1 VTTINMKIATSSFQ
15 VLHVNAKTNW
25 SFIEILTADGI
36 RGVGECS
43 LNGWE
48 PLQRAYAV
56 QYLPQVHR
64 AEINGLGDIAALCK
78 TYAHSAGG
86 LVVQSIKSAT
96 EQALTDAWAKSRD
109 VPAWKLFCDFSAR
122 ERVEVYAN
130 VNRATQPRT
139 PEGFVASARNAIAQG
154 FRAVKIA
161 PFDGVFPDSCHADLE
176 KIEQGIACVRA
187 VCDAARGQ
195 AKVFVD
201 CHWRFDAPTAVR
213 VLDALAES
221 GIAWYEC
228 PISEANLDALLSLRK
243 RANAKNIVLAGAEM
257 LVEVEGFAPLF
268 KRGVYDVVMPDI
280 KYCGGM
286 GPLLRIADA
295 AQKAGVRVAP
305 HNPTGPICNFASVH
319 ACSAHPALD
328 LLEFQLGE
336 SDLFTECVNGAH
348 PVTEIGTFAPLKN
361 AGWGADIAPQVLAA
375 RPFQFVP
382 PGLDERL
389 G

>member
-1 VTTINMKIATSSFQ
+1 MKIVQSTFQ

-25 SFIEILTADGI
+25 SFSEILTADGI

-48 PLQRAYAV
+48 PLQREYGASFAPHV
-56 QYLPQVHR
+56 LG
-64 AEINGLGDIAALCK
+64 AEINGLADIAALCK
-78 TYAHSAGG
+78 TYGHSAAGM
-86 LVVQSIKSAT
+86 VVQSIKSAT
-96 EQALTDAWAKSRD
+96 EQALTDAWAKSQG
-109 VPAWKLFCDFSAR
+109 VPVWHLFCEHRAR
-122 ERVEVYAN
+122 ESVDVYAN
-130 VNRATQPRT
+130 INRATQPRT
-139 PEGFVASARNAIAQG
+139 PEGFVASARNALAQG

-161 PFDGVFPDSCHADLE
+161 PFDGVFPDTCAADFV
-176 KIEQGIACVRA
+176 KIEHGIACVRA
-187 VCDAARGQ
+187 VREAVRGQ

-201 CHWRFDAPTAVR
+201 CHWRFDVPTAER
-213 VLDALAES
+213 VLDALAEA

-228 PISEANLDALLSLRK
+228 PITEANHDALIALRK
-243 RANAKNIVLAGAEM
+243 RANAKDIVLAGAEM

-268 KRGVYDVVMPDI
+268 KRGVYDVVMPDV

-319 ACSAHPALD
+319 ACIAHPALD
-328 LLEFQLGE
+328 LLEYQLGE
-336 SDLFTECVNGAH
+336 SVLFTECVSGAH
-348 PVTEIGTFAPLKN
+348 PTTEIGTFTPLKK
-361 AGWGADIAPQVLAA
+361 AGWGADLSPQVFAA
-375 RPFQFVP
+375 NPYQFVP

>member
-1 VTTINMKIATSSFQ
+1 MKIAQSTFN

-25 SFIEILTADGI
+25 SFIEILTVDGI

-48 PLQRAYAV
+48 PLQREYAT
-56 QYLPQVHR
+56 QFSPQVLQ
-64 AEINGLGDIAALCK
+64 ADIKSLEDIAALCK

-86 LVVQSIKSAT
+86 LVTQSIKSAT
-96 EQALTDAWAKSRD
+96 EQALTDAWAKSCG
-109 VPAWKLFCDFSAR
+109 VPVWQLFGESSAR
-122 ERVEVYAN
+122 ESVAVYAN
-130 VNRATQPRT
+130 INRATQPRT
-139 PEGFVASARNAIAQG
+139 PEGFVASARSALAQG
-154 FRAVKIA
+154 FHAVKIA
-161 PFDGVFPDSCHADLE
+161 PFDGVFPDTCDKDLA
-176 KIEQGIACVRA
+176 KIEHGIACVRA
-187 VCDAARGQ
+187 VCEAVREQ

-201 CHWRFDAPTAVR
+201 CHWRFDVPTAER
-213 VLDALAES
+213 VLDALAEA

-228 PISEANLDALLSLRK
+228 PITEANHDALISLRN

-257 LVEVEGFAPLF
+257 LVEVEGFAPHF
-268 KRGVYDVVMPDI
+268 KRGVYDVVMPDV
-280 KYCGGM
+280 KYCGGI

-319 ACSAHPALD
+319 ACIAHPALD
-328 LLEFQLGE
+328 LLEYQLGE
-336 SDLFTECVNGAH
+336 SALFTESVGGAH
-348 PVTEIGTFAPLKN
+348 PTTQIGTFAPLKKP
-361 AGWGADIAPQVLAA
+361 GLGAEMTLQIVAA
-375 RPFQFVP
+375 NPYQFVP